1 MSSAAPR
8 LVVSCEH
15 GGNRVPRRYAS
26 LFDSPGGRAALKSHR
41 GYDPGALDAAKQMAS
56 AMGVELIS
64 AETTRLLVDLNRS
77 LDNPSLFSKYSNR
90 LTEAERNEMLRSY
103 YHPYRERVESV
114 VGGGTQIQARKITRV
129 VHLSVHTFTP
139 RMAGIWRPIDI
150 GLLFDPASPTETDIC
165 TRWQQGMLLTH
176 RRLRVVA
183 NLPYAG
189 TDDGLTTHLRTRW
202 PASEY
207 AGIEIEINH
216 RFFKRSRET
225 QRKIVQALLETFP
238 HLET

>member
-1 MSSAAPR
+1 
-8 LVVSCEH
+8 
-15 GGNRVPRRYAS
+15 
-26 LFDSPGGRAALKSHR
+26 
-41 GYDPGALDAAKQMAS
+41 MAS
-56 AMGVELIS
+56 ALGVELIA

-90 LTEAERNEMLRSY
+90 LTAFERDEVLRSY
-103 YHPYRERVESV
+103 YRPYREQVESV
-114 VGGGTQIQARKITRV
+114 IGDGMRRRARETARV

-165 TRWQQGMLLTH
+165 TRWQEGMLKTH
-176 RRLRVVA
+176 RRLRVVP

-189 TDDGLTTHLRTRW
+189 TDDGLTTYLRTRW
-202 PASEY
+202 PASDY

-238 HLET
+238 RLEN